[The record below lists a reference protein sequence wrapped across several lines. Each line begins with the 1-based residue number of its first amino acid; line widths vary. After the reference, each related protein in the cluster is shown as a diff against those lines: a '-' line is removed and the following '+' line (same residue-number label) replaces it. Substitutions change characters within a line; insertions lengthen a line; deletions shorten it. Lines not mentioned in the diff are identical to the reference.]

1 MRKIHFYKTFSL
13 ALVTAAM
20 LSCEKEEAGM
30 NTFTVTNLRAESL
43 PGAIELGWD
52 VPADRNFLYVKVG
65 WKDHATGEDKTVLCS
80 RHTESLRV
88 EGLLQKYGKYRFSF
102 TAFGTDGSVGQPVVV
117 ERSCGRAPAY
127 YVEIG
132 ENNIVLT
139 SSMISTNAQEPSEGP
154 VFNLV
159 DGDPDTFFQ
168 SFWDEWTY
176 PELKPAGYHYLSF
189 DFGKDVTAFRFKYW
203 NRKRGGSL
211 PQTVNIYTGNDGD
224 TWTFVSKID
233 NLPSDAGSTYESE
246 VFLFDEPV
254 SKMKFEVV
262 KGTDIYQPFFSL
274 AEISFSEVI
283 RELVD
288 PEAN

>member
-1 MRKIHFYKTFSL
+1 MRKLKIFSL
-13 ALVTAAM
+13 AVTVAVA
-20 LSCEKEEAGM
+20 LSCAKDEAEM
-30 NTFTVTNLRAESL
+30 NTFAVTGLRAESL
-43 PGAIELGWD
+43 PGAIELSWD
-52 VPADRNFLYVKVG
+52 VPTDRNFLYVKVE
-65 WKDHATGEDKTVLCS
+65 WQDLATGEDRVKLCS
-80 RHTESLRV
+80 RYTGSLRV
-88 EGLLQKYGKYRFSF
+88 DGLLQKYGKYRFTF
-102 TAFGTDGSVGQPVVV
+102 TAYGADGTVGQPVVV
-117 ERSCGRAPAY
+117 ERSCGRAPSY

-132 ENNIVLT
+132 ENNIILT
-139 SSMISTNAQEPSEGP
+139 ASMVSTNAQEPSEGP
-154 VFNLV
+154 VSNLV

-176 PELKPAGYHYLSF
+176 PELKPAGYHYLAF
-189 DFGKDVTAFRFKYW
+189 DFGKEVNAFRFKYW
-203 NRKRGGSL
+203 NRKRGGSR
-211 PQTVNIYTGNDGD
+211 PQTVNIYTCNDGE

-254 SKMKFEVV
+254 SNMKFEVV

-274 AEISFSEVI
+274 AEISFTEVL